1 MRKRIPFGE
10 SFRISVIIS
19 VKYRGDGA
27 FQKVALFSKGSL
39 CEYRDSKSRGENT
52 SPEVAASSSEL
63 ERGHAVKLLLI
74 FGLCRYH
81 LTCHICTWII
91 NKPYLS

>member
-1 MRKRIPFGE
+1 M
-10 SFRISVIIS
+10 RISL
-19 VKYRGDGA
+19 KYRGDGA
-27 FQKVALFSKGSL
+27 FQKVVLFSKDSL

-74 FGLCRYH
+74 FVLIPFDMSYG
-81 LTCHICTWII
+81 
-91 NKPYLS
+91 S